1 MLYEYQ
7 LLSSPLADFVD
18 FKYFE
23 RPNKNSKKYFDS
35 TFSFSPVITWKH
47 QSCQNCTP
55 SLTDRAQKKRK
66 DWHYCDDEVE
76 GVSQPE
82 VKFASCSWDKEHFS
96 TESTLLA

>member
-1 MLYEYQ
+1 MWCFKVYNAPHFCLVATQLGLFVVAWVANFQKALQATMLYEYQ

-47 QSCQNCTP
+47 
-55 SLTDRAQKKRK
+55 
-66 DWHYCDDEVE
+66 
-76 GVSQPE
+76 
-82 VKFASCSWDKEHFS
+82 
-96 TESTLLA
+96 